1 MRLIALILS
10 LFSPVLAL
18 ADQAVDIDTL
28 DGVTVRLA
36 IVAPSDPKGVAV
48 LFTGGAGKLRIRK
61 DGTIKKGSNFLV
73 STREMFKESGF
84 IAIVPDTPSDR
95 KKGDGLP
102 GFRDVSEYFEDLT
115 AIIRHVKNAYN
126 LPVWLVG
133 TSAGTISVAH
143 GAAKLKDPLRPDGII
158 FNASITED
166 SSHGA
171 HVLSF
176 DIDDYTGPV

>member
-36 IVAPSDPKGVAV
+36 IVASSDPKGVAV

-95 KKGDGLP
+95 KKGDGLC
-102 GFRDVSEYFEDLT
+102 GFRDISGYF
-115 AIIRHVKNAYN
+115 
-126 LPVWLVG
+126 
-133 TSAGTISVAH
+133 
-143 GAAKLKDPLRPDGII
+143 
-158 FNASITED
+158 
-166 SSHGA
+166 
-171 HVLSF
+171 
-176 DIDDYTGPV
+176 